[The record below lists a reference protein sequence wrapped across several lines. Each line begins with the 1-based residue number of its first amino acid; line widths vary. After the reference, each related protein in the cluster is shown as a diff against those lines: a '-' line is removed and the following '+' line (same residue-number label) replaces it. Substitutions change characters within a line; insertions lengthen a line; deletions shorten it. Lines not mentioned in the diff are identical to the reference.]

1 MGMKVKVLTPAMQH
15 GEEADFHAQVLGVA
29 GYGEQS
35 FRRGG
40 EQEVVGDLLVVEGDS
55 GDGLGDCED
64 YMEIL
69 GGQQLGAAL
78 LQPLFPSQS
87 LALGAMTVAAGTIT
101 GVCVLTVVAPFD
113 NTAQH
118 RSA

>member
-29 GYGEQS
+29 GYGEQR

-40 EQEVVGDLLVVEGDS
+40 EQEIVGDLLVVESDG
-55 GDGLGDCED
+55 GDGFGQGED

-69 GGQQLGAAL
+69 GGQQLGATV
-78 LQPLFPSQS
+78 LQPLFPSQA
-87 LALGAMTVAAGTIT
+87 LALGAMTGAAG
-101 GVCVLTVVAPFD
+101 A
-113 NTAQH
+113 
-118 RSA
+118 